1 MAGGSLSFGSLIF
14 VSCLVLL
21 ILPSPAA
28 AFGAGNIP
36 SIAQIE
42 GNNFRHGDIEDML
55 KTIAFIK
62 GHKWT
67 SMMVKRV
74 YFGNWLRDYSQAV
87 DVGSLKGVSAPT
99 IRILVW
105 VLSFLSFGYA
115 TEEFEVTEERLGV
128 YRPEEHIDNP
138 KDYAD
143 NKDAREYDQR
153 LRGPVQPMELEV
165 DPSTGMKNYI
175 ANENGGWS
183 TSSGYVRFS
192 LQRSIHFGRLY
203 TNGSGNSSGREADLC
218 EALRCLGQAL
228 HCLEDFGAH
237 TNYCELALR
246 ELGYRDV
253 FPHCGVATEINIR
266 GHHVYPLVTGTFGA
280 VDFLHSVLGEATDHF
295 TQTEVEEMDLA
306 LKGAEQAQAGGG
318 TGQRGLF
325 GSGGGTDF
333 TSLLSQVPGMGS
345 GLASTARGLQEQSA
359 EQEYQNTLK
368 RSSVETSFA
377 APPGSHLGHSG
388 NQIPG
393 MSESFDPLKTAKQIY
408 PILEFRDR
416 VVKAISATIAK
427 IPGLESL
434 VERISETLTVFILSL
449 LSPFI
454 RPIIDAVSKSLKE
467 GSSTVVEASANSQF
481 EPWNDAHCSNP
492 THSMLSKDHFSNKL
506 NGVAGR
512 VATTILQ
519 YVAPRVLY
527 AWENPGISVDEV
539 MNDIL
544 RTFHHPAIRDEQ
556 CELHRNMFNTVR
568 KWVDEQPD
576 RGQLN
581 HILSSSSVKAGRN
594 HKESGGGTGSRDLHD
609 HGSLGGHGKTS
620 GSIWTEIR
628 SRDLGAME
636 GNDGNAAYSYMGGP
650 SPQSSTPGMPHQ
662 SPNFG
667 YQNLARPGSSSYNRP
682 TSSQGG
688 YLAPN
693 PSQGSYQGGPP
704 PGNYQQDYNSPPY
717 QQSGYQKNAPYPSNP
732 PFPSGG
738 GGGPP
743 YPPSNAPY
751 PPDHQQPSYG
761 GPGSYDQGPPQRPPG
776 GGYWP
781 QGGPGGPPQQPPYCN
796 QYPPQ
801 PPYGN
806 QYPPQPPQQPPYGG
820 GGGGGY
826 PGAGYGGGY

>member
-1 MAGGSLSFGSLIF
+1 MAGGSLGFGSLIF
-14 VSCLVLL
+14 ASCLVLL
-21 ILPSPAA
+21 LLPSPAA

-153 LRGPVQPMELEV
+153 LRGPVQPRELEI
-165 DPSTGMKNYI
+165 DSNSGMKNYI
-175 ANENGGWS
+175 ANESGGWA

-203 TNGSGNSSGREADLC
+203 TNGSGNSKGKEADLC
-218 EALRCLGQAL
+218 EALR
-228 HCLEDFGAH
+228 DFGAH

-253 FPHCGVATEINIR
+253 FPHCGTATEINIR

-295 TQTEVEEMDLA
+295 TQTEVEEMDLV
-306 LKGAEQAQAGGG
+306 LKGAEQTQAGGG

-333 TSLLSQVPGMGS
+333 ASLLSQVPGMGG

-368 RSSVETSFA
+368 RSSANTSFA
-377 APPGSHLGHSG
+377 GPPGAHLGYSG
-388 NQIPG
+388 NNIPG
-393 MSESFDPLKTAKQIY
+393 MSETFDPIKTAKQIY
-408 PILEFRDR
+408 PILEFRDK

-427 IPGLESL
+427 IPGLEAL
-434 VERISETLTVFILSL
+434 VEKISETLTVFILSL

-454 RPIIDAVSKSLKE
+454 RPIIDAVSKSLKD

-481 EPWNDAHCSNP
+481 EPWNDARCDNP

-539 MNDIL
+539 MKDIL
-544 RTFHHPAIRDEQ
+544 RTFHHPAVRDEQ

-581 HILSSSSVKAGRN
+581 QILNSASVKAGRN
-594 HKESGGGTGSRDLHD
+594 HKEAGGSSNSRDLHD
-609 HGSLGGHGKTS
+609 HGALGGHGKTS

-636 GNDGNAAYSYMGGP
+636 GSDATAASNYMGSS
-650 SPQSSTPGMPHQ
+650 SPQSSTPGMAYQ

-667 YQNLARPGSSSYNRP
+667 YQNLPGPGSSSRP

-693 PSQGSYQGGPP
+693 PTQGSYQGGPP
-704 PGNYQQDYNSPPY
+704 PGSYQQVYNNPPY
-717 QQSGYQKNAPYPSNP
+717 QQGGYQQNAPYSANP
-732 PFPSGG
+732 PFPS

-751 PPDHQQPSYG
+751 PPDYQQPSYG
-761 GPGSYDQGPPQRPPG
+761 GPGGYGQGPPQGPAG

-781 QGGPGGPPQQPPYCN
+781 QGGPGGPGGFQGGPPQ
-796 QYPPQ
+796 Q

-806 QYPPQPPQQPPYGG
+806 QYPPQQPPYGNQFPPQPPQEPPYP
-820 GGGGGY
+820 GGGGY
-826 PGAGYGGGY
+826 PGAGYGGGRY

>member
-1 MAGGSLSFGSLIF
+1 MAAGSMTSGSWVLL
-14 VSCLVLL
+14 SCLLL
-21 ILPSPAA
+21 VVFATPAA

-55 KTIAFIK
+55 KTLAFIR

-115 TEEFEVTEERLGV
+115 TEEFEVTEERLGT

-138 KDYAD
+138 KGYAD
-143 NKDAREYDQR
+143 DKDARQYDPR
-153 LRGPVQPMELEV
+153 LRGPVQPIELEV
-165 DPSTGMKNYI
+165 DMNTGMKNYI
-175 ANENGGWS
+175 ANESGGWATS
-183 TSSGYVRFS
+183 TGYVKFS
-192 LQRSIHFGRLY
+192 LERSIHFGRLY
-203 TNGSGNSSGREADLC
+203 TNGSGSSKGKEADLC

-253 FPHCGVATEINIR
+253 FPHTGVATEINIR
-266 GHHVYPLVTGTFGA
+266 GQHIYPLVTGTFGA

-306 LKGAEQAQAGGG
+306 LKGAEQAQAGKG
-318 TGQRGLF
+318 TLF
-325 GSGGGTDF
+325 GSGGGSDF
-333 TSLLSQVPGMGS
+333 VSLLSQVPGMGG
-345 GLASTARGLQEQSA
+345 GLASTARSLQESSA
-359 EQEYQNTLK
+359 EQEYQNTLA

-377 APPGSHLGHSG
+377 GPPGSHLGQSS
-388 NQIPG
+388 NQVPG
-393 MSESFDPLKTAKQIY
+393 MSESFDPIKTSKRIY
-408 PILEFRDR
+408 PILEFRDK

-427 IPGLESL
+427 IPGLEAL
-434 VERISETLTVFILSL
+434 VEKISETLTVFVLSL
-449 LSPFI
+449 LAPFI
-454 RPIIDAVSKSLKE
+454 RPIIDAVSKSLKD
-467 GSSTVVEASANSQF
+467 GSSTVVEASANQQF
-481 EPWNDAHCSNP
+481 EPWNDAHCTNP

-519 YVAPRVLY
+519 YVTPRVLY
-527 AWENPGISVDEV
+527 AWENPGVSTGEV
-539 MNDIL
+539 MQDIL
-544 RTFHHPAIRDEQ
+544 RAFHHPALRDEQ

-576 RGQLN
+576 RNQLN
-581 HILSSSSVKAGRN
+581 QILSSASVKAGHN
-594 HKESGGGTGSRDLHD
+594 HKASGEGGGSNSRGLDHAHD
-609 HGSLGGHGKTS
+609 HGALGGHGKTS

-636 GNDGNAAYSYMGGP
+636 GKDGRSASAYSYMSP
-650 SPQSSTPGMPHQ
+650 SSQPNSPGMMQQPPQ
-662 SPNFG
+662 FG
-667 YQNLARPGSSSYNRP
+667 YSNVVRPGSSSYDRP
-682 TSSQGG
+682 TYS
-688 YLAPN
+688 P
-693 PSQGSYQGGPP
+693 GGPP
-704 PGNYQQDYNSPPY
+704 PGSYQQHRPEDINPPY
-717 QQSGYQKNAPYPSNP
+717 SPQQSQGSFQIPPAGYYPP
-732 PFPSGG
+732 HGA
-738 GGGPP
+738 PP
-743 YPPSNAPY
+743 YSPSSAPY
-751 PPDHQQPSYG
+751 PPDHQQPNYG
-761 GPGSYDQGPPQRPPG
+761 GPGAPYDQGP
-776 GGYWP
+776 
-781 QGGPGGPPQQPPYCN
+781 GPGGFYPGPQGPPPPGWQAGPPQ
-796 QYPPQ
+796 Q

-806 QYPPQPPQQPPYGG
+806 QYPPQPPYGSQYPPQQPPYNG

-826 PGAGYGGGY
+826 PGSGYGGGY

>member
-1 MAGGSLSFGSLIF
+1 MAAGSLSFGSLIF

-21 ILPSPAA
+21 LLPSPAA

-153 LRGPVQPMELEV
+153 LRGPVQPRELEV
-165 DPSTGMKNYI
+165 DPITGMKNYI
-175 ANENGGWS
+175 ANESGGWA

-203 TNGSGNSSGREADLC
+203 TNGSGNSKGKEADLC

-253 FPHCGVATEINIR
+253 FPHCGTATEINIR

-295 TQTEVEEMDLA
+295 TQTEVEEMDIA

-325 GSGGGTDF
+325 GSSGATDF

-368 RSSVETSFA
+368 RSSAETSFA
-377 APPGSHLGHSG
+377 GPPGAHLGFSG
-388 NQIPG
+388 NQMPG
-393 MSESFDPLKTAKQIY
+393 MSESFDPIKTSKQIY

-434 VERISETLTVFILSL
+434 VEKISETLTVFILSL

-519 YVAPRVLY
+519 YVTPRVLY

-539 MNDIL
+539 MKDIL

-556 CELHRNMFNTVR
+556 CELHRNMYNTVR

-594 HKESGGGTGSRDLHD
+594 HSESGGTTVSRDIHD

-620 GSIWTEIR
+620 GSIWSEIR

-636 GNDGNAAYSYMGGP
+636 GNDANAAYSYMGAP
-650 SPQSSTPGMPHQ
+650 SPQSSTPGMAHQ

-667 YQNLARPGSSSYNRP
+667 YQNLPRPGSSSYNRP

-693 PSQGSYQGGPP
+693 NGQGNYQGGPP
-704 PGNYQQDYNSPPY
+704 PGSYQQDYNNNPPY
-717 QQSGYQKNAPYPSNP
+717 QQGGGGYQQTTPYPANP
-732 PFPSGG
+732 AFPS

-751 PPDHQQPSYG
+751 PPDHQQPSYN
-761 GPGSYDQGPPQRPPG
+761 GPGGYNQGPPQGPS

-781 QGGPGGPPQQPPYCN
+781 QDGPGGPQGGYQGGPPQ
-796 QYPPQ
+796 Q

-806 QYPPQPPQQPPYGG
+806 QYPPQQPQQPPYGG

-826 PGAGYGGGY
+826 PGAGYGGGRY